1 MPITITLSEDE
12 VKLINAALAVFEN
25 SMDYSD
31 DWYAIESTLL
41 PKLNPEA
48 KQ

>member
-12 VKLINAALAVFEN
+12 IKLINAALSVFED

-31 DWYAIESTLL
+31 EWYAIESTLL
-41 PKLNPEA
+41 PKLKPA
-48 KQ
+48 A